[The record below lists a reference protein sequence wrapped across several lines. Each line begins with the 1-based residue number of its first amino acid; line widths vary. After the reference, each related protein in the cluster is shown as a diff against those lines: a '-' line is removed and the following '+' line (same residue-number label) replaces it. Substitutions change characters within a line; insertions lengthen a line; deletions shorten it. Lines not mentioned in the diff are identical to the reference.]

1 MGGHALGT
9 HFEHDLGDVGA
20 FGLEGQKLQVGAS
33 LENPHD
39 DVICTSCKHAVVAE
53 RAGDSGWNAC
63 SPACLVYS
71 HFSHHIYYSSLYEN
85 SRSISSFVKLG
96 GLNCPYFVG
105 CRPLCTASFP
115 YATRVV
121 W

>member
-33 LENPHD
+33 LENPHN

-53 RAGDSGWNAC
+53 RAGDSGWRLGLECVLA
-63 SPACLVYS
+63 SLSGIFPLL
-71 HFSHHIYYSSLYEN
+71 SSYILL
-85 SRSISSFVKLG
+85 ISV
-96 GLNCPYFVG
+96 
-105 CRPLCTASFP
+105 
-115 YATRVV
+115 
-121 W
+121 